1 MTYTGKQ
8 YHFND
13 KGYPVTGEQTIDG
26 SYYYFLPNGVM
37 FADGIIKNV
46 KGQSLVYGKSG
57 KLTTQIGWKEVTV
70 KYDKWW

>member
-8 YHFND
+8 YHFNA
-13 KGYPVTGEQTIDG
+13 KGYPVTGERTIDG

-57 KLTTQIGWKEVTV
+57 KLTTQTGWKEVTV

>member
-1 MTYTGKQ
+1 M
-8 YHFND
+8 
-13 KGYPVTGEQTIDG
+13 TGEQTIDG

-57 KLTTQIGWKEVTV
+57 KLTTQTGWKEVTV
-70 KYDKWW
+70 KYDK